1 MADRPVNPPASGWSL
16 TLPPRLWAD
25 LSRHLFSED
34 GDEHGAVI
42 LAGHATGPRGPR
54 LLGRELI
61 IAADGTGYVPGQAG
75 YRALAPDF
83 VRDAAV
89 RARDEKLAY
98 LAVHNHSGTSTVTFS
113 SIDMA
118 SHERG
123 YPALRQITSQIVGGL
138 VVTPQAAAGD
148 LWLPDGGRADLAE
161 AVIPAGNLIRLHPRP
176 AGRLTRDRLRDR
188 QARLFGDQGQAAL
201 RRLRVAVA
209 GLGGVGSIVVEL
221 LARLGVGE
229 LSSGSAGTKAVSASA
244 RDGSNS
250 TATA

>member
-34 GDEHGAVI
+34 GGEHGAVI

-61 IAADGTGYVPGQAG
+61 IAADGSGYVPGQAG

-98 LAVHNHSGTSTVTFS
+98 LAVHNHSGTSTVAFS
-113 SIDMA
+113 SIDLA

-138 VVTPQAAAGD
+138 VV
-148 LWLPDGGRADLAE
+148 
-161 AVIPAGNLIRLHPRP
+161 
-176 AGRLTRDRLRDR
+176 
-188 QARLFGDQGQAAL
+188 
-201 RRLRVAVA
+201 
-209 GLGGVGSIVVEL
+209 
-221 LARLGVGE
+221 
-229 LSSGSAGTKAVSASA
+229 
-244 RDGSNS
+244 
-250 TATA
+250 